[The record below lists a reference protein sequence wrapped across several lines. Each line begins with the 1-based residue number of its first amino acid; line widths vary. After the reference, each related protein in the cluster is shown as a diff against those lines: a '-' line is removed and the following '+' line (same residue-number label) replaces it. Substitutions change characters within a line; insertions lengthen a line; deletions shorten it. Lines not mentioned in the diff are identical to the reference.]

1 MDNEKQI
8 PALRFRG
15 FDGPWEKK
23 KLGEL
28 GSLKNGM
35 NFVKDAM
42 DHGSPF
48 VNIQD
53 IFGKNIVDVDH
64 LGKAEATP
72 KQQKDYDL
80 KKGDVLFVRS
90 SVKLEGVGECAL
102 IPRDLPQTT
111 YSGFMIRFRDEVG
124 MNDNFKRYVFAAKNV
139 RAQILA
145 QATNSANKN
154 ISQPILA
161 SLKFS
166 VPSVTEQKAVG
177 DFCSDMEDSIAT
189 LEQKIT
195 KAEQFRRAML
205 SKLFP
210 AEGASEPALRFR
222 GFSGPWNRKPF
233 GEVATVRRGLT
244 YSPEN
249 VRKKGIRVLRS
260 SNIQENAFIVANDDV
275 FVNADAVNIPMVKN
289 GDILITAANGSTQLV
304 GKHAIIHGLPERS
317 AVPGGFMLLAS
328 SDNTDFLNAS
338 MGSAWYGK
346 FISQY
351 VAGGNGALGN
361 LNKADLEKQVIPV
374 PSKEEQKCIGDFF
387 HQLDSYISLQKEK
400 LEKLRRLKAALLEKL
415 FV

>member
-1 MDNEKQI
+1 MDNEKQT

-23 KLGEL
+23 KLGDF
-28 GSLKNGM
+28 GTVAM
-35 NFVKDAM
+35 NRRIFKEETS
-42 DHGSPF
+42 DHGDIPF
-48 VNIQD
+48 YKIGTFGGKVDAFISRELFEKYKAAYPYPKPGDILISAAGSIGKTVEYTGKDEYFQD
-53 IFGKNIVDVDH
+53 SNIVWLQH
-64 LGKAEATP
+64 NA
-72 KQQKDYDL
+72 DL
-80 KKGDVLFVRS
+80 DNSFLKCFYAV
-90 SVKLEGVGECAL
+90 VKWSGLEGSTISRLYNSNILETG
-102 IPRDLPQTT
+102 ITLP
-111 YSGFMIRFRDEVG
+111 SI
-124 MNDNFKRYVFAAKNV
+124 N
-139 RAQILA
+139 
-145 QATNSANKN
+145 
-154 ISQPILA
+154 
-161 SLKFS
+161 
-166 VPSVTEQKAVG
+166 EQKKIGKFFA
-177 DFCSDMEDSIAT
+177 DFDGKIFAQ
-189 LEQKIT
+189 EQKIK